1 MITAEATHAAHA
13 ETAIRAVLDGH
24 AAAHAARD
32 VERLRATYTDD
43 AVCYVLAP
51 PLQQGPETAY
61 GTPEGL
67 RAWFATFDGPVRIT
81 YRDPVVTTDGNVAF
95 VHCLTSM
102 TATPAGTGEPFTL
115 WYRSSFGLR
124 RLEGA
129 AWRITH
135 RHDSTP
141 FYMDGTFRAAV
152 DLQP

>member
-1 MITAEATHAAHA
+1 MITNEATYTTHA
-13 ETAIRAVLDGH
+13 ETDVRAVLDEH

-32 VERLRATYTDD
+32 VERLFATYTAD

-67 RAWFATFDGPVRIT
+67 RAWFATFEGPVRIT
-81 YRDPVVTTDGNVAF
+81 YRDPVVTADGNVAF
-95 VHCLTSM
+95 VHCLASM
-102 TATPAGTGEPFTL
+102 SATPTGAGEAFTL

-124 RLEGA
+124 RLDG

-141 FYMDGTFRAAV
+141 FYMDGSFRAAV
-152 DLQP
+152 ELQP